1 MNAEQYKALTKP
13 LRDNP
18 KAASLVAA
26 VNKGITTIYYVTYPL
41 LVAFLIATQNALAWK
56 AVVFPAVGFVLVSA
70 LRRIINRPRP
80 YEAFDCPSV
89 IPKDTKGKSF
99 PSRHAYSAFAI
110 ALTFCAWC
118 APAGAIMVLLSC
130 CMAAVRVIGG
140 VHYPSDVA
148 AGAVLGIAFGAL
160 EILL

>member
-13 LRDNP
+13 LRDKP

-26 VNKGITTIYYVTYPL
+26 ANKGITVIYYVAYPL
-41 LVAFLIATQNALAWK
+41 LVAFLALTANPLAWK
-56 AVVFPAVGFVLVSA
+56 AVLFPAVGFVLVTVV
-70 LRRIINRPRP
+70 RRVINRPRP
-80 YEAFDCPSV
+80 YEAFGRPSV

-99 PSRHAYSAFAI
+99 PSRHTYSAFAI

-118 APAGAIMVLLSC
+118 APAGIAMVLLSC

-148 AGAVLGIAFGAL
+148 AGAALGVAFGAL

>member
-1 MNAEQYKALTKP
+1 MNAKQYRALTKP

-26 VNKGITTIYYVTYPL
+26 VNKGITTIYYVAYPL
-41 LVAFLIATQNALAWK
+41 LVAFLIATQNSLVWK
-56 AVVFPAVGFVLVSA
+56 AVVLPAVGFVLVSA
-70 LRRIINRPRP
+70 LRRIIDRPRP
-80 YEAFDCPSV
+80 YETFGCPSV

-99 PSRHAYSAFAI
+99 PSRHAYSAFSI
-110 ALTFCAWC
+110 ALTFYAWC
-118 APAGAIMVLLSC
+118 APAGIIMVLLSC

-148 AGAVLGIAFGAL
+148 AGAALGIAFGAL

>member
-1 MNAEQYKALTKP
+1 MNAEKYKALTKP

-18 KAASLVAA
+18 KAASLVATA
-26 VNKGITTIYYVTYPL
+26 NKGITTIYYVAYPL
-41 LVAFLIATQNALAWK
+41 LVAFLVATQNSLAWK
-56 AVVFPAVGFVLVSA
+56 AVLFPAVGFVLISA

-80 YEAFDCPSV
+80 YEAFGYPSV

-110 ALTFCAWC
+110 ALTFYAWC
-118 APAGAIMVLLSC
+118 APAGIAMVLLSC

-140 VHYPSDVA
+140 VHYPSDVV
-148 AGAVLGIAFGAL
+148 AGAALGIAFGVL

>member
-26 VNKGITTIYYVTYPL
+26 VNKSITTIYYVTYPL

-56 AVVFPAVGFVLVSA
+56 AMVFPAVGFVLVST

-99 PSRHAYSAFAI
+99 PSRDGNEF
-110 ALTFCAWC
+110 
-118 APAGAIMVLLSC
+118 
-130 CMAAVRVIGG
+130 
-140 VHYPSDVA
+140 
-148 AGAVLGIAFGAL
+148 L
-160 EILL
+160 EIRKENLTVARKSYMLLNSIDIIACRSVTSI

>member
-1 MNAEQYKALTKP
+1 MNAEKYKALTKP

-18 KAASLVAA
+18 KAASRVATA
-26 VNKGITTIYYVTYPL
+26 YKGITTLYYVAYPL
-41 LVAFLIATQNALAWK
+41 LVAFLVATQNSLAWK

-70 LRRIINRPRP
+70 LRHIINRPRP
-80 YEAFDCPSV
+80 YEAFGCPSV

-118 APAGAIMVLLSC
+118 APAGAAMVLLSC

-140 VHYPSDVA
+140 VHYPSDVV
-148 AGAVLGIAFGAL
+148 AGAALGIAFGVL

>member
-1 MNAEQYKALTKP
+1 MNAEKYKALTKP

-26 VNKGITTIYYVTYPL
+26 ANKGITTIYYVAYPL
-41 LVAFLIATQNALAWK
+41 LVAFLIATQNSLAWK
-56 AVVFPAVGFVLVSA
+56 AVLFPAVGFVLISA

-80 YEAFDCPSV
+80 YEAFGYPSV

-110 ALTFCAWC
+110 ALTFYAWC
-118 APAGAIMVLLSC
+118 APAGIAMVLLSC

-140 VHYPSDVA
+140 VHYPSDVV
-148 AGAVLGIAFGAL
+148 AGAALGIAFGAL
-160 EILL
+160 EFLL